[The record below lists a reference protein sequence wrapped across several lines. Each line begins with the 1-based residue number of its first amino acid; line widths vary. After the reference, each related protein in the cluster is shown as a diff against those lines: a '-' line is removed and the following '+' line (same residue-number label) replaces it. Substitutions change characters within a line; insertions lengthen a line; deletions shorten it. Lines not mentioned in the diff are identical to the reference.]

1 METFTQAAM
10 MLFQTVV
17 GKKKGLSFNFLL
29 MKIRISE
36 DPLESM
42 RTPWLQRCGIF
53 VTWRKQQKPPK

>member
-36 DPLESM
+36 DPL
-42 RTPWLQRCGIF
+42 
-53 VTWRKQQKPPK
+53 VTKAWNICYLEKTTKAPQIGRYLR